1 MSVAVAEGVFVE
13 RTDGARLIAGRRKS
27 DGEMR
32 FPMPKGADAA
42 LYDAV
47 ELAAEG
53 KLWSYTVQRFRP
65 KTPPYIGDDDDKSF
79 KPFAV
84 GYVEFPGQVICE
96 GRILVDDP
104 ATLKIG
110 LPMKVAI
117 EAFPTSTRGEVATY
131 AFRPSLSSE
140 PRGA

>member
-1 MSVAVAEGVFVE
+1 MSVAVA
-13 RTDGARLIAGRRKS
+13 DGLFLESADGIVLMAGRRKA

-32 FPMPKGADAA
+32 FPMPKGPEAA

-47 ELAAEG
+47 RLAPEG

-65 KTPPYIGDDDDKSF
+65 KTPPYIGADDDKSF
-79 KPFAV
+79 KPFAI
-84 GYVEFPGQVICE
+84 GYVEFPGQVIVE

-110 LPMKVAI
+110 LPMKVAL
-117 EAFPTSTRGEVATY
+117 EAFPTSTRGDVITY
-131 AFRPSLSSE
+131 AFRPV
-140 PRGA
+140 

>member
-1 MSVAVAEGVFVE
+1 MTVAVAEGVFVE
-13 RTDGARLIAGRRKS
+13 RPDGVRLVAGRAKA

-32 FPMPKGADAA
+32 FPMPRGADAA

-47 ELAAEG
+47 ELAPVG

-65 KTPPYIGDDDDKSF
+65 KTPPYIGADDDKSF
-79 KPFAV
+79 KPFAL
-84 GYVEFPGQVICE
+84 GYVEFPGQVIAE

-104 ATLKIG
+104 STLKIG

-117 EAFPTSTRGEVATY
+117 ETFPTSTRGEVATY
-131 AFRPSLSSE
+131 AFRP
-140 PRGA
+140 A

>member
-1 MSVAVAEGVFVE
+1 MSIAVADGLFLEGANGV
-13 RTDGARLIAGRRKS
+13 TLIAGRRKS

-32 FPMPKGADAA
+32 FPMPIGPEGA

-47 ELAAEG
+47 ELAPQG

-65 KTPPYIGDDDDKSF
+65 KTPPYIGADDDKSF

-84 GYVEFPGQVICE
+84 GYVEFPGQVIVE

-104 ATLKIG
+104 SALKIG
-110 LPMKVAI
+110 LPMTVVL
-117 EAFPTSTRGEVATY
+117 ETFPTSTRGEVATY
-131 AFRPSLSSE
+131 AFRP
-140 PRGA
+140 A

>member
-1 MSVAVAEGVFVE
+1 MSVAVADGVFVD
-13 RTDGARLIAGRRKS
+13 RPDGARLIAGRRKA

-47 ELAAEG
+47 QLAPEG

-65 KTPPYIGDDDDKSF
+65 KTPPYIGADDEKSF
-79 KPFAV
+79 KPYAV
-84 GYVEFPGQVICE
+84 GSVEFAGQVIAE

-104 ATLKIG
+104 STLRIG
-110 LPMKVAI
+110 QPMKVDL
-117 EAFPTSTRGEVATY
+117 EAFPTSTRGEVVTY
-131 AFRPSLSSE
+131 AFRP
-140 PRGA
+140 A

>member
-13 RTDGARLIAGRRKS
+13 RADGARLIAGRRKA

-32 FPMPKGADAA
+32 FPMPRGPDAA
-42 LYDAV
+42 LYDPV
-47 ELAAEG
+47 ELAPEG

-65 KTPPYIGDDDDKSF
+65 KTPPYIGADDEKTF

-84 GYVEFPGQVICE
+84 GYVEFAGQVIVE
-96 GRILVDDP
+96 GRILVEDP
-104 ATLKIG
+104 STLKIG

-117 EAFPTSTRGEVATY
+117 EGFPTSTRGEVATY
-131 AFRPSLSSE
+131 AFRP
-140 PRGA
+140 A

>member
-1 MSVAVAEGVFVE
+1 MTVAVAEGVFVE
-13 RTDGARLIAGRRKS
+13 RPDGVRLVAGRAKA

-32 FPMPKGADAA
+32 FPMPRGADAA

-47 ELAAEG
+47 ELAPVG

-65 KTPPYIGDDDDKSF
+65 KTPPYIGADDDKSF
-79 KPFAV
+79 KPFAL
-84 GYVEFPGQVICE
+84 GYVEFPGQVIAE

-104 ATLKIG
+104 STLKIG

-131 AFRPSLSSE
+131 AFRP
-140 PRGA
+140 A